1 MSTPTP
7 NEGTYDVNSERV
19 TNPLALPE
27 VPVEQFDEI
36 FDQLKRWGQYSDPSR
51 GAWGTVGPAQVR
63 AAAALVRSGRTAQL
77 GLPWNTVSGIDNP
90 QPALH
95 MMVEMG
101 DREPPEP
108 TCNKDFLGVAFHGK
122 AVSHLDALS
131 HIAYRGQLFD
141 GHTSTE
147 VVHSTG
153 TDFGDVAALRHLV
166 TSAVLLD
173 FAAIDGVD
181 WVEPGTAFH
190 ADDILRAEQ
199 ALGVTIGPGDAVLI
213 RSGHFARRAALGA
226 WNPDVEGSAGLHVDA
241 MPLLADRG
249 ISLLGGDG
257 DSDARP
263 APTPGIGSPIHI
275 LAITAMGV
283 PLLDNLDLEELSV
296 ACREEGRY
304 TFMLTVAPL
313 NVPRGT
319 GGPVNPIAV
328 F

>member
-1 MSTPTP
+1 M
-7 NEGTYDVNSERV
+7 DAARV

-27 VPVEQFDEI
+27 VSQAEFDQVFE
-36 FDQLKRWGQYSDPSR
+36 QLKRWGQYSEPSR
-51 GAWGTVGPAQVR
+51 GAWSTVGPDKVR
-63 AAAALVRSGRTAQL
+63 EAAGLVRSGRTAQMA
-77 GLPWNTVSGIDNP
+77 LPWNTVSGIDNP
-90 QPALH
+90 QPAMH
-95 MMVEMG
+95 MMVELG

-141 GHTSTE
+141 GNTSAD
-147 VVHSTG
+147 VVNATG
-153 TDFGDVAALRHLV
+153 TDFGDVSALRHLV
-166 TSAVLLD
+166 TCGVLLD
-173 FAAIDGVD
+173 FAAVDGVD
-181 WVEPGTAFH
+181 WIEPGTAFH
-190 ADDILRAEQ
+190 AEDILRVEE
-199 ALGVTIGPGDAVLI
+199 ALGVRIEPGDAVLV
-213 RSGHFARRAALGA
+213 RSGQFARRAALGPWDA
-226 WNPDVEGSAGLHVDA
+226 DTEGSAGLHVDA
-241 MPLLADRG
+241 MPLLAERG

-263 APTPGIGSPIHI
+263 SPTPGIGSPIHV

-283 PLLDNLDLEELSV
+283 PLLDNLDLEELAV
-296 ACREEGRY
+296 ACREEGAYR
-304 TFMLTVAPL
+304 FMLTVAPL

>member
-1 MSTPTP
+1 MSA
-7 NEGTYDVNSERV
+7 ESAI
-19 TNPLALPE
+19 NPLALPE
-27 VPVEQFDEI
+27 VTAAEFDEI
-36 FDQLKRWGQYSDPSR
+36 FEQLKRWGQYSDPSR
-51 GAWGTVGPAQVR
+51 GAWGAVGPEQVR
-63 AAAALVRSGRTAQL
+63 AAAALVQSGRTAQMS
-77 GLPWNTVSGIDNP
+77 LPWNTVSGIDNP

-95 MMVEMG
+95 MMVELG

-141 GHTSTE
+141 GNPSAE
-147 VVHSTG
+147 VVNATG

-166 TSAVLLD
+166 TSGVLLD

-199 ALGVTIGPGDAVLI
+199 ALGVRIEPGDAVLI

-226 WNPDVEGSAGLHVDA
+226 WNPDVDGSAGLHLDA
-241 MPLLADRG
+241 MPLLAERG

-275 LAITAMGV
+275 LTITALGV

-296 ACREEGRY
+296 ACRDEGRY
-304 TFMLTVAPL
+304 KFMLTVAPL